1 MVKLQ
6 LQNKIING
14 GFDYFQRGTSFT
26 SIVNN
31 AYHADRFHYIKSG
44 AVVHNIA
51 RSTDVPSS
59 STSLYS
65 LQASI
70 TTADASI
77 VAGDYSGILQHIEGN
92 VLRSFEGKSMVMT
105 FWVKATKTGTYCVA
119 LRNGTSTLAY
129 VMEYTVNASNVWEKK
144 TLRFTHSMAG
154 TWAYDTGIGLTV
166 VWTFAAGST
175 FQTSANSWNSG
186 NFLATA
192 NQVNGTDSVSNNFF
206 LSDVCLVED
215 NDGKTRVPDFM
226 YAGRDMFEEL
236 QLCQRYY
243 EKSYDVDTAPGS
255 ATDNGCINCRAG
267 GAGGGPIVLTY
278 KNRKRATPTIRVYSP
293 ATGTIDTAR
302 NDNSVSDISATYAV
316 FGVGSGQTHTILNIS
331 GNANH
336 QLRYQWTADAEL

>member
-1 MVKLQ
+1 MGIKLQ

-14 GFDYFQRGTSFT
+14 SFDYFQRGVTFT

-119 LRNGTSTLAY
+119 LRNGASTLAY

-154 TWAYDTGIGLTV
+154 TWAYDTAIGMTV
-166 VWTFAAGST
+166 VWTLAAGST
-175 FQTSANSWNSG
+175 FQTTANSWNSG
-186 NFLATA
+186 NFIATA

-226 YAGRDMFEEL
+226 YAGRDVFEEL
-236 QLCQRYY
+236 QLCQRYFETFQTIEMRGY
-243 EKSYDVDTAPGS
+243 AVTSDAVIMPLGFKATKRIAPIATANTSSPS
-255 ATDNGCINCRAG
+255 NS
-267 GAGGGPIVLTY
+267 GGGSIVSVTTTGCNLRTT
-278 KNRKRATPTIRVYSP
+278 ATASGGTSVSFTPT
-293 ATGTIDTAR
+293 
-302 NDNSVSDISATYAV
+302 
-316 FGVGSGQTHTILNIS
+316 F
-331 GNANH
+331 
-336 QLRYQWTADAEL
+336 DAEL

>member
-1 MVKLQ
+1 MSIQLQ

-14 GFDYFQRGTSFT
+14 GLDYWQRATSFT
-26 SIVNN
+26 SIANN

-65 LQASI
+65 LQASV
-70 TTADASI
+70 TTADTSI

-129 VMEYTVNASNVWEKK
+129 VMEYTVNASNTWEKK

-154 TWAYDTGIGLTV
+154 TWAYDTAIGMTV
-166 VWTFAAGST
+166 VWTLSSGST
-175 FQTSANSWNSG
+175 FQTSANSWNTG
-186 NFLATA
+186 NFIATA
-192 NQVNGTDSVSNNFF
+192 NQVNGTDSTSNNFW
-206 LSDVCLVED
+206 LSDICLVED
-215 NDGKTRVPDFM
+215 NDGRTRVPDFM
-226 YAGRDMFEEL
+226 YAGRDVFEEL

-243 EKSYDVDTAPGS
+243 ETGV
-255 ATDNGCINCRAG
+255 TDGLAANSTTFYHRSGIFSV
-267 GAGGGPIVLTY
+267 P
-278 KNRKRATPTIRVYSP
+278 KRASPTITS
-293 ATGTIDTAR
+293 TFISGIGTTSYTPFDT
-302 NDNSVSDISATYAV
+302 
-316 FGVGSGQTHTILNIS
+316 QTFSINIS
-331 GNANH
+331 GGVGNSGN
-336 QLRYQWTADAEL
+336 QSRYRADAEL